1 MSRSRRSAARSLRGA
16 AAVAGIGATR
26 YYKRGTS
33 PHSAL
38 RLTLEA
44 ILAACADAGLD
55 AHDVD
60 GFVSYANDLS
70 EGLAIGAALGVR
82 EIRWSTMVWGG
93 GGGGVAAAVNAA
105 AAAVASGQAEHVVV
119 YRGLT
124 EADDGRQSYGKG
136 HFPPLLSAHG
146 VLTPAQVCALRTQ
159 RMLEVDGV
167 PRSAL
172 EALVQASYHHAQQNP
187 DAVAYGR
194 PLDHDTYA
202 GARWVSEPLRL
213 FDCSRENDGAAAVLV
228 TSAERARDLRPV
240 PAYVLSGVQGA
251 GPDWSESA
259 ENNAAYTSAGF
270 HPALVARLWTEAGL
284 KPGEADVVQVYENF
298 SGPAVAS
305 LIDLGLC
312 PPGADAGSFMTL
324 PNLIAPAG
332 ALPVN
337 TAGGNLAEG
346 FVHGIGLVLEA
357 VRQIRGTSPN
367 QVPGADI
374 SLLLGGPVAPLVSA
388 TVFGSAATL

>member
-1 MSRSRRSAARSLRGA
+1 MNRSLRGG
-16 AAVAGIGATR
+16 AAVTGIGCTP

-38 RLTLEA
+38 RLILEA

-55 AHDVD
+55 AHEVD
-60 GFVSYANDLS
+60 GFVSYANDLN

-82 EIRWSTMVWGG
+82 EVRWSTMVWGG

-105 AAAVASGQAEHVVV
+105 AAAVACGQAENVIV
-119 YRGLT
+119 YRGIT

-146 VLTPAQVCALRTQ
+146 VLTPVQVCALRSQ

-167 PRSAL
+167 PWPAL
-172 EALVQASYHHAQQNP
+172 EALVQASYYHAQQNP
-187 DAVAYGR
+187 DAVGYGR
-194 PLDHDTYA
+194 PLDHSTYA
-202 GARWVSEPLRL
+202 DSRWVSEPLRL
-213 FDCSRENDGAAAVLV
+213 YDCSRENDGAAAVLV
-228 TSAERARDLRPV
+228 TSAERARDLRQV
-240 PAYVLSGVQGA
+240 PAFVLSGVQGA

-259 ENNAAYTSAGF
+259 ENNASYTSAGF
-270 HPALVARLWTEAGL
+270 HPAMVARMWAEAGV
-284 KPGEADVVQVYENF
+284 KAEDVDVVQVYENF

-312 PPGADAGSFMTL
+312 PPGPEAGAFMTV
-324 PNLIAPAG
+324 PNLIAPDG

-337 TAGGNLAEG
+337 TAGGNIAEG

-357 VRQIRGTSPN
+357 VRQIRGTSAS

-388 TVFGSAATL
+388 TVFGSAATI

>member
-1 MSRSRRSAARSLRGA
+1 VSRSLRGA
-16 AAVAGIGATR
+16 PAVAAIGATP

-70 EGLAIGAALGVR
+70 EGLAVGAALGVR

-105 AAAVASGQAEHVVV
+105 AAAVASGQAEHVIV

-136 HFPPLLSAHG
+136 HFPSLLSAHG

-172 EALVQASYHHAQQNP
+172 EALVQASYQHAQQNP

-213 FDCSRENDGAAAVLV
+213 YDCSRENDGAAAVLV

-240 PAYVLSGVQGA
+240 PRTCCPAC
-251 GPDWSESA
+251 SA
-259 ENNAAYTSAGF
+259 PGRTER
-270 HPALVARLWTEAGL
+270 VRLTFR
-284 KPGEADVVQVYENF
+284 PRR
-298 SGPAVAS
+298 S
-305 LIDLGLC
+305 
-312 PPGADAGSFMTL
+312 
-324 PNLIAPAG
+324 
-332 ALPVN
+332 
-337 TAGGNLAEG
+337 
-346 FVHGIGLVLEA
+346 
-357 VRQIRGTSPN
+357 
-367 QVPGADI
+367 
-374 SLLLGGPVAPLVSA
+374 
-388 TVFGSAATL
+388 

>member
-1 MSRSRRSAARSLRGA
+1 
-16 AAVAGIGATR
+16 
-26 YYKRGTS
+26 
-33 PHSAL
+33 
-38 RLTLEA
+38 
-44 ILAACADAGLD
+44 
-55 AHDVD
+55 
-60 GFVSYANDLS
+60 
-70 EGLAIGAALGVR
+70 
-82 EIRWSTMVWGG
+82 
-93 GGGGVAAAVNAA
+93 
-105 AAAVASGQAEHVVV
+105 
-119 YRGLT
+119 
-124 EADDGRQSYGKG
+124 
-136 HFPPLLSAHG
+136 

-167 PRSAL
+167 PQSAL

-213 FDCSRENDGAAAVLV
+213 YDCSRENDGAAAVLV

-270 HPALVARLWTEAGL
+270 HPALVARLWAEAGL
-284 KPGEADVVQVYENF
+284 KPGQADVVQVYENF

-312 PPGADAGSFMTL
+312 PPGPDAGAFMTL
-324 PNLIAPAG
+324 PNLTAPAG

-357 VRQIRGTSPN
+357 VRQIRGTSAN
-367 QVPGADI
+367 QVPGAAI

-388 TVFGSAATL
+388 TVFGSPATV